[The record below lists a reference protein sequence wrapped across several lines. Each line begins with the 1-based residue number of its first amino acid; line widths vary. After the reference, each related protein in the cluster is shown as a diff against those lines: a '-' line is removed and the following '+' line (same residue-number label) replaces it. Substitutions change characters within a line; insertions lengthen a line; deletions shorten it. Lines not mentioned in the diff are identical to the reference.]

1 VNGFEKIS
9 SRFTVYHEP
18 FTIKN
23 MKNWL
28 KNLLFVLFSFVF
40 LGVGMV
46 VAEFFIREKGNPLK
60 DPNFLADIPADT
72 TAVIVKNTVD
82 STEGWEVDSS
92 STLTKPIIEP
102 KKESFVENK
111 KPQRGDYQVIIGIF
125 GERSNANR
133 EVKKLK
139 AMGYE
144 DAYSFS
150 KLSMD
155 VVSAGL
161 FEKSEAEMVASELK
175 NKGFDAIVKRQ

>member
-1 VNGFEKIS
+1 
-9 SRFTVYHEP
+9 
-18 FTIKN
+18 

-60 DPNFLADIPADT
+60 DPNFLAETPADT
-72 TAVIVKNTVD
+72 TVIISNITID
-82 STEGWEVDSS
+82 STEGWEADSVIAIE
-92 STLTKPIIEP
+92 KPLPEP
-102 KKESFVENK
+102 KKEIRVEEK
-111 KPQRGDYQVIIGIF
+111 KPQSGDYQVIIGIF

-139 AMGYE
+139 ALGYSE
-144 DAYSFS
+144 ARTYAKS
-150 KLSMD
+150 SMD

-161 FEKSEAEMVASELK
+161 FDKSGAEQVASELK
-175 NKGFDAIVKRQ
+175 NKGFDAIIKKQ

>member
-1 VNGFEKIS
+1 
-9 SRFTVYHEP
+9 
-18 FTIKN
+18 

-40 LGVGMV
+40 LFVGMV

-72 TAVIVKNTVD
+72 TVITRNIIPD
-82 STEGWEVDSS
+82 STEGWETDSVVVIE
-92 STLTKPIIEP
+92 KPLPEP
-102 KKESFVENK
+102 KKEIIVENK
-111 KPQRGDYQVIIGIF
+111 KPQSGDYHVIIGIF

-139 AMGYE
+139 ALGYSE
-144 DAYSFS
+144 AHTYSKS
-150 KLSMD
+150 SMD

-161 FEKSEAEMVASELK
+161 FQKSEAESIASELK
-175 NKGFDAIVKRQ
+175 DKGFDAIVKHQ

>member
-1 VNGFEKIS
+1 
-9 SRFTVYHEP
+9 
-18 FTIKN
+18 

-72 TAVIVKNTVD
+72 TVKITSNTTD
-82 STEGWEVDSS
+82 SNNGWEMDSS
-92 STLTKPIIEP
+92 QVIAKPLIEE
-102 KKESFVENK
+102 KKEQQKESIVQEK
-111 KPQRGDYQVIIGIF
+111 KHQRGDYHVIIGIF

-139 AMGYE
+139 ALGYSE
-144 DAYSFS
+144 AHTYPKS
-150 KLSMD
+150 SMD

-161 FEKSEAEMVASELK
+161 FQKSEAESIASELK
-175 NKGFDAIVKRQ
+175 DKGFDAIVKHQ

>member
-1 VNGFEKIS
+1 
-9 SRFTVYHEP
+9 
-18 FTIKN
+18 

-72 TAVIVKNTVD
+72 TVITRNITPD
-82 STEGWEVDSS
+82 STEGWESDSII
-92 STLTKPIIEP
+92 TIGKPLPEP
-102 KKESFVENK
+102 KKEEVVENK
-111 KPQRGDYQVIIGIF
+111 KPQRGDYHVIIGIF

-139 AMGYE
+139 AMGYSE
-144 DAYSFS
+144 AHSYPKS
-150 KLSMD
+150 SMD

-161 FEKSEAEMVASELK
+161 FQKSEAETIASELK
-175 NKGFDAIVKRQ
+175 DKGFDAIVKHQ

>member
-1 VNGFEKIS
+1 
-9 SRFTVYHEP
+9 
-18 FTIKN
+18 

-60 DPNFLADIPADT
+60 DPNFLVDTSADT
-72 TAVIVKNTVD
+72 TAIITKNTAD
-82 STEGWEVDSS
+82 STNGWEADSS
-92 STLTKPIIEP
+92 LTLAKPLLEME
-102 KKESFVENK
+102 KESFVENK
-111 KPQRGDYQVIIGIF
+111 KPQHGDYQVIIGIF

-139 AMGYE
+139 AMGYN
-144 DAYSFS
+144 DAFSFS

-161 FEKSEAEMVASELK
+161 FQKSEAEKIASELK
-175 NKGFDAIVKRQ
+175 EKGFDAIVKHQ

>member
-1 VNGFEKIS
+1 
-9 SRFTVYHEP
+9 
-18 FTIKN
+18 

-28 KNLLFVLFSFVF
+28 KNILFVLFSFVF

-60 DPNFLADIPADT
+60 DPNFLVDTPADT
-72 TAVIVKNTVD
+72 TAVVTKNTTD
-82 STEGWEVDSS
+82 STDGWESDSS
-92 STLTKPIIEP
+92 LTLAKPLLET
-102 KKESFVENK
+102 KKESFVENRK
-111 KPQRGDYQVIIGIF
+111 TQHGDYQVIIGIF

-139 AMGYE
+139 AMGYDE
-144 DAYSFS
+144 AYSFS

-161 FEKSEAEMVASELK
+161 FQKSEAEKIASELK
-175 NKGFDAIVKRQ
+175 DKGFDAIVKHQ

>member
-1 VNGFEKIS
+1 
-9 SRFTVYHEP
+9 
-18 FTIKN
+18 

-60 DPNFLADIPADT
+60 DPNFLVDNSTDT
-72 TAVIVKNTVD
+72 TAMITKSTVD
-82 STEGWEVDSS
+82 STDGWEAD
-92 STLTKPIIEP
+92 STLTLAKPLLESQ
-102 KKESFVENK
+102 KEDFVENK
-111 KPQRGDYQVIIGIF
+111 KTIRGDYQVIIGIF

-139 AMGYE
+139 AMGYN

-161 FEKSEAEMVASELK
+161 FQKSEAEKIASELK
-175 NKGFDAIVKRQ
+175 DKGFDAIVKHQ